1 MARLGGDEFAVILE
15 GLRQVT
21 DASLIAGKI
30 LAELTRP
37 FRYGEQELQPCGSIG
52 IALYPGDARTA
63 GDLLKHAD
71 IALYRA
77 KKAGRG
83 ECHHFEAEMRAQID
97 RRRRLESDLRRAL
110 ARAEFTVLY
119 QPIVDLAHPHSPSF
133 EALLRW
139 QHPERGLVL
148 PGEFLQVAEETGLV
162 VPIGRLVLER
172 VVRQA
177 RSWADAGVPVGRIA
191 INVAD
196 AQFGSG
202 DLDLTVAETLA
213 AARLPAGHLE
223 IEVTEGV
230 FLGRNAGLVE
240 ESLHRLHSRGVSI
253 ALDDFGTGHASLTHL
268 RRFPIDKLK
277 IDRSFVRDMLDD
289 PNDAVIVRT
298 IIDLGHGLGL
308 ESWPRGSRPVPS
320 STSCGGTVA
329 TTSRVISSPPRPPP
343 RGRWSWHPRAWHAP
357 APDAHRSVAT

>member
-1 MARLGGDEFAVILE
+1 
-15 GLRQVT
+15 
-21 DASLIAGKI
+21 
-30 LAELTRP
+30 
-37 FRYGEQELQPCGSIG
+37 
-52 IALYPGDARTA
+52 
-63 GDLLKHAD
+63 
-71 IALYRA
+71 
-77 KKAGRG
+77 
-83 ECHHFEAEMRAQID
+83 
-97 RRRRLESDLRRAL
+97 
-110 ARAEFTVLY
+110 
-119 QPIVDLAHPHSPSF
+119 
-133 EALLRW
+133 
-139 QHPERGLVL
+139 VL

-298 IIDLGHGLGL
+298 IIDLGHDLGL
-308 ESWPRGSRPVPS
+308 EIVAGDPFPARLPAAARLRPHPGSSRRHPGPRHAGAGAGIRARLARTGAGRAPQRRHMTGLPS
-320 STSCGGTVA
+320 SSEVRGGGPTAVK
-329 TTSRVISSPPRPPP
+329 T
-343 RGRWSWHPRAWHAP
+343 
-357 APDAHRSVAT
+357 RSVKYNHNAVRTHIG

>member
-1 MARLGGDEFAVILE
+1 
-15 GLRQVT
+15 
-21 DASLIAGKI
+21 
-30 LAELTRP
+30 
-37 FRYGEQELQPCGSIG
+37 
-52 IALYPGDARTA
+52 
-63 GDLLKHAD
+63 
-71 IALYRA
+71 
-77 KKAGRG
+77 
-83 ECHHFEAEMRAQID
+83 MRAQID

-298 IIDLGHGLGL
+298 IIDLGHDLGL
-308 ESWPRGSRPVPS
+308 EIVAEGVETRSQLDFLRRHG
-320 STSCGGTVA
+320 CDHIQGHLVA
-329 TTSRVISSPPRPPP
+329 TPAPATRALELASA
-343 RGRWSWHPRAWHAP
+343 RAWHAP